1 MKDLAGKVA
10 VVTGGG
16 GGIGKATGTL
26 FAENGMKVVLAD
38 MNPEVLEATVS
49 ELQERK
55 LEVIGVPTDVADF
68 EAVKNLADV
77 AFSTYGKV
85 HISMN
90 NAGTGGGGS
99 FYDTDMDGWNRAIG
113 VNVQGTLHGILAFLP
128 RMLEQDEEGNIL
140 ATTSGAGAQGTMYTG
155 PAYAATKMAIISLME
170 SLYGQL
176 RDRDAKIKPG
186 IVFPPLTRSN
196 MGSEMVEEMLQKM
209 GVPAVLGEPEELA
222 QVILEGIK
230 NDTFWINP
238 TRDQDERFFGGRLKP
253 NIDWQDEMVMA
264 KANAMIERTPPDV
277 YLWGGAGGRR
287 QG

>member
-26 FAENGMKVVLAD
+26 FAEHGMKVVLAD
-38 MNPEVLEATVS
+38 MDASVLDATVG
-49 ELQERK
+49 ELQGRG
-55 LEVIGVPTDVADF
+55 LEVTGVQTDVADF
-68 EAVKNLADV
+68 EAVKRLADT
-77 AFSTYGKV
+77 AFSTYGAV

-99 FYDTDMDGWNRAIG
+99 FFDPDMSGWNRAIG

-128 RMLEQDEEGNIL
+128 RMIEQDEEGHIL
-140 ATTSGAGAQGTMYTG
+140 ATTSGSGANGTMYTG

-176 RDRDAKIKPG
+176 RDRGSKIKPG

-222 QVILEGIK
+222 QVILEGIQ
-230 NDTFWINP
+230 NDEFWINP
-238 TRDQDERFFGGRLKP
+238 TREQDERIFGGRLKP
-253 NIDWQDEMVMA
+253 NIDWQDEMVQA
-264 KANAMIERTPPDV
+264 KASAMINRTPPDP
-277 YLWGGAGGRR
+277 YLWGGSRR
-287 QG
+287 A

>member
-26 FAENGMKVVLAD
+26 FAEQGMKVVLAD
-38 MNPEVLEATVS
+38 MNPDVLDPTVD
-49 ELQERK
+49 ELKARG
-55 LEVIGVPTDVADF
+55 LEVIGVQTDVADF
-68 EAVKNLADV
+68 DAVKHLADV
-77 AFSTYGKV
+77 AFETFGKV

-99 FYDTDMDGWNRAIG
+99 FFDPDMSGWNRAIG

-128 RMLEQDEEGNIL
+128 RMVEQDEEGHIL
-140 ATTSGAGAQGTMYTG
+140 ATTSGSGANGTMYTG

-176 RDRDAKIKPG
+176 RDRGSKIKPG

-222 QVILEGIK
+222 QVILEGIQ
-230 NDTFWINP
+230 NDEFWINP
-238 TRDQDERFFGGRLKP
+238 TRDQDDRIFGGRLKP
-253 NIDWQDEMVMA
+253 NIDWQDEMVRA
-264 KANAMIERTPPDV
+264 KADAMINRTPPDV
-277 YLWGGAGGRR
+277 YLWGGSRR
-287 QG
+287 A

>member
-16 GGIGKATGTL
+16 GGIGKATGRL
-26 FAENGMKVVLAD
+26 FAENGMRVVLAD
-38 MNPEVLEATVS
+38 MNPDVLDPTVA
-49 ELQERK
+49 ELKDRG
-55 LEVIGVPTDVADF
+55 LDVIGVQTDVADF
-68 EAVKNLADV
+68 DAVKRLADT
-77 AFSTYGKV
+77 AYDTFGKV
-85 HISMN
+85 HIAMN

-99 FYDTDMDGWNRAIG
+99 FYDADMNGWNRAIG
-113 VNVQGTLHGILAFLP
+113 VNIQGTLHGILNFLP
-128 RMLEQDEEGNIL
+128 RMLEQDEDGYIL
-140 ATTSGAGAQGTMYTG
+140 ATTSGSGANGTMYTG

-176 RDRDAKIKPG
+176 RDRGSKLKVG

-222 QVILEGIK
+222 QVILEGIQ
-230 NDTFWINP
+230 NDEFWINP
-238 TRDQDERFFGGRLKP
+238 TRDQDQRIFGGRLKP

-264 KANAMIERTPPDV
+264 KAKAMIERTPPDP
-277 YLWGGAGGRR
+277 YLWGGSGGARR
-287 QG
+287 G